1 MSQPPTFNSTIFS
14 SDAFAQTYLTRQ
26 IADTVYVPLTFFS
39 GITYGTASPNK
50 CLITDAS
57 NNIGGINA
65 LSCTS
70 LTVNGSPLPDLS
82 ILSGLTAGTV
92 TASKLVLVDAN
103 RDITNFRNIGLTAAI
118 TSSGSSNS
126 SPLSLTN
133 TSTSSTFLVS
143 IDSSSGDQTIGSTT
157 SHKTHIRANGNRKI
171 TITTSGLVG
180 INNTAP
186 ARQLDIVGDTSGAN
200 NALYQCTDGTVI
212 YQQYYDGTQC
222 TLQTYNNY
230 PLTFATNNSLPLMSI
245 NTDGTVSVTN
255 TLSATLSTA
264 AQPNITSTGNLTIPA
279 SISVTNGTTP
289 LTLRNTA
296 LNTGFDCQ
304 IQSTATGNV
313 DCKLISPLSNTLMS
327 LYANG
332 KRQLTVNSSSDIVN
346 IVNHNGSSTGLS
358 LNGTL
363 ITSTATKLNYT
374 DISTLGTCVASKCV
388 TTDASL
394 NVTALNNISN
404 TGSITTTINN
414 NTTSLVTYQQWINSL
429 ASPMTVQMLMSNIA
443 PKFGTLNAYDFRL
456 MTNNIT
462 ALWISQSNQ
471 FVSVGTGVASYKLE
485 VQTGDCNLTSGVYRI
500 AGTDISTAISGIT
513 AGTASASKALIVD
526 SSRNI
531 TNINSLTTTGLTLG
545 ATAITAT
552 GAEINYNAGITL
564 GLASASKVLSCDSS
578 LNVTG
583 VNKFLISNTG
593 STAWANNS
601 VQSSYGLCVNA
612 SVGTSID
619 ALGSALAFACDSAVN
634 TVPGAAIHCNKFSST
649 GTDMSIALRNGANLR
664 DAIKIQNTGNLI
676 VNSTSATLGAGG
688 WITTASDGSSFPDG
702 SYCRHLVCRN
712 NSVDVI
718 SFQIEILEGSGLT
731 TTNGTF
737 IGNIT
742 QNDLKFGVNNST
754 KMTISS
760 ASSTSGFIGIG
771 TSSPV
776 VPLDVST
783 SGTSRTFDV
792 GGLGYGQLS
801 KTTTT
806 FSIGPVTTN
815 ITAQFSNS
823 VLLSTGSY
831 YTISDQ
837 RIKKNF
843 TEIKDTTSFIRNVNP
858 CLFEYRNDSGQ
869 KYLGYKAQDV
879 AKESIELINFI
890 DNPNMKIEG
899 EGDIEGV
906 QLSVDYTKVCC
917 LLHKAMQ
924 VLLDRVD
931 ELEAL
936 VKK

>member
-1 MSQPPTFNSTIFS
+1 MGFTYVYPTDFDNNF
-14 SDAFAQTYLTRQ
+14 TYNPLNYSVNNQDITAEYLVSHFLQ
-26 IADTVYVPLTFFS
+26 IT
-39 GITYGTASPNK
+39 
-50 CLITDAS
+50 
-57 NNIGGINA
+57 GG
-65 LSCTS
+65 S
-70 LTVNGSPLPDLS
+70 LTGNLNLVNGANYYLNSSLLDFS
-82 ILSGLTAGTV
+82 ALSGLTPGTV
-92 TASKLVLVDAN
+92 TASKLVQVDAN
-103 RDITNFRNIGLTAAI
+103 KDIASFRNL
-118 TSSGSSNS
+118 
-126 SPLSLTN
+126 
-133 TSTSSTFLVS
+133 
-143 IDSSSGDQTIGSTT
+143 
-157 SHKTHIRANGNRKI
+157 
-171 TITTSGLVG
+171 
-180 INNTAP
+180 
-186 ARQLDIVGDTSGAN
+186 
-200 NALYQCTDGTVI
+200 
-212 YQQYYDGTQC
+212 
-222 TLQTYNNY
+222 
-230 PLTFATNNSLPLMSI
+230 
-245 NTDGTVSVTN
+245 
-255 TLSATLSTA
+255 
-264 AQPNITSTGNLTIPA
+264 
-279 SISVTNGTTP
+279 
-289 LTLRNTA
+289 
-296 LNTGFDCQ
+296 
-304 IQSTATGNV
+304 TATGN
-313 DCKLISPLSNTLMS
+313 LICNSNGNFICNNSSNTNTGIFYNNNNTTTAQGQFVGNWASSNYWGFGNNSTSSDNTVKLGIVTS
-327 LYANG
+327 SSTGAWATSGTTLANLNIG
-332 KRQLTVNSSSDIVN
+332 GLLLNSSTVNSTATELNYLSGVTPGVSQANTALVTGPFNNISGLFNISATGLAGDLIAPTQITVTSGNITCTGATPLSLRNVSSARGLDITVQSSGTYNADIKLINDQATALLSLYSNGSRQISLINNANNVN
-346 IVNHNGSSTGLS
+346 FPNHNGSTTGIQLA
-358 LNGTL
+358 GTL
-363 ITSTATKLNYT
+363 VTASATKLNYC
-374 DISTLGTCVASKCV
+374 DISTLGTCQASKCV

-394 NVTALNNISN
+394 NITGLNNINN

-429 ASPMTVQMLMSNIA
+429 ASPMTVQLLMSNIA

-456 MTNNIT
+456 MTNNTT
-462 ALWISQSNQ
+462 AMWISQSNQ
-471 FVSVGTGVASYKLE
+471 FCSIGTGTASYKLE
-485 VQTGDCNLTSGVYRI
+485 VQTGDCNLTSGVYRV
-500 AGTDISTAISGIT
+500 AGNDISTPI
-513 AGTASASKALIVD
+513 
-526 SSRNI
+526 
-531 TNINSLTTTGLTLG
+531 TGLTLG
-545 ATAITAT
+545 
-552 GAEINYNAGITL
+552 
-564 GLASASKVLSCDSS
+564 LAAASKVLSCDSS

-593 STAWANNS
+593 STVWANNS

-619 ALGSALAFACDSAVN
+619 ALGSALAFACDNAVN

-702 SYCRHLVCRN
+702 SYCRHIVCRN
-712 NSVDVI
+712 NNVDVI

-742 QNDLKFGVNNST
+742 QNDLKLGVNNST

-760 ASSTSGFIGIG
+760 ATATSGYVGIG

-783 SGTSRTFDV
+783 SGTSRSFDV

-879 AKESIELINFI
+879 ARESIELINFI
-890 DNPNMKIEG
+890 DNPNMKVEG

-931 ELEAL
+931 ELESQL
-936 VKK
+936 KKLS